1 MVARIAICYTM
12 HRIAAMPTLASR
24 TPPSTAK
31 KAGNLM
37 VRVDRESKGVIT
49 RAAKLRGV
57 SASDYVRSVVVSQA
71 RRDIEEQRTRTIT
84 MSASAQL
91 AFWQAL
97 NAPVSLTRRQ
107 KALGRMM
114 RGER

>member
-1 MVARIAICYTM
+1 MSN
-12 HRIAAMPTLASR
+12 LALKTSSGSATR
-24 TPPSTAK
+24 

-71 RRDIEEQRTRTIT
+71 RRDIEEQRTRTII
-84 MSASAQL
+84 MNAQDQL
-91 AFWQAL
+91 AFWRAL

-107 KALGRMM
+107 KALRSII